1 MGFNKN
7 DIYVEGGDNKI
18 LHSWT
23 PGVEKFDTSSFY
35 NWEQDNI
42 PLYDLEERTYYLW
55 EKAGWP
61 TSGSPQVSGVV
72 FSVSADALGTQAYVD
87 NPNIFLNLSGALDAL
102 PDIIRYP
109 VRIEVGSYGDLGELV
124 LNNVH
129 FTGSGALEIVN
140 RNYAHIN
147 SGQGLESEDMALSS
161 MARTVGEG
169 AAAGYT
175 AGTNTDVYITEVSS
189 ADLRN
194 TLTDTS
200 CLGISTA
207 IAATPDDPRWEDNTI
222 ILGQMVHEVRAFDEW
237 IKTAKMTASLYHSDA
252 VTGVGEVFP
261 LLNYGADNDL
271 SISAFDISSV
281 TNEIT
286 EDNPTKR
293 RDYDGDKVGSYGTD
307 EGVGLVGEFY
317 GNRLSKI
324 EVNNCGGPI
333 YIRNFAVDGALG
345 VSVPTKYTT
354 RHGININNSEV
365 VLEHCAAMRC
375 YETGF
380 NLVNSNVILSRG
392 AWAYRNYALSS
403 NLGYG
408 YDRDTTIK
416 GVGFNL
422 FNSNVVLSSVGEY
435 AASGANAAFASTRND
450 RGMVMYNSILTG
462 GDKRLTGTDSQSMTS
477 LQLFENSNRG
487 LLMNSSKL
495 DLDGAMDIWLHP
507 VGLEATNSDIL
518 IDELYVDHTQTLGVD
533 LKNSHLVYAK
543 NSPNI
548 VEKTL
553 VPAEQRGNANSPQN
567 NTGEYYEWEDAPG
580 MVMMDTNGQHLA
592 LNNSKYT
599 HPRLVDAAG
608 LSRCKYK
615 RNRGA
620 SPAQTDTLLSIPAI
634 ILENNSL
641 AHLTY
646 ARIQAQTGTSFGA
659 GGNNG
664 AIPTDGTKGRGG
676 TSNANY
682 GASLLVKDN
691 STCRLVGGDEKFTWL
706 DGPDDYPDQIYTANA
721 YVNNGSNLKV
731 HGPTLIS
738 RAGVNVLVDND
749 SVLDICP
756 PKDEYGFI
764 DNEQWDLTVQQN
776 QTKVDLQSSRAC
788 LVANN
793 NSVINMEDCGD
804 FNGQWAKSAADEVV
818 TGDADAWVASGLVL
832 SANYST
838 YETSAWH
845 TYGSIQFYPNPQLQ
859 TAAAGGPGEVP
870 YDMVGSVV
878 AARKATDDQ
887 TFPLAVEATDI
898 ATLSK
903 GGMCVRSM
911 KGSRVNVRNVNFP
924 AGWNN
929 TSALYY
935 NYQDS
940 TGDPQ
945 GCEQLRIW
953 NIDSTSKLDMSYG
966 SVSGYFPPLVGYN
979 GPSAVYVVDGGPND
993 GKGCT
998 SAGVPDSTLFTSTL
1012 SVLDS
1017 FGSSGTPGN
1026 THSDGQN
1033 FGAFRLYFAPKQFA
1047 KYLVY
1052 NNQPSGETGIIYQT
1066 IAQGYNMSGSC
1077 SSIFLTTSSGP
1088 DLYSVYGAGPTSP
1101 SGLQGA
1107 ISLSSLTASAYFGD
1121 SAYGEAKDWRNYTAA
1136 VAFTAIPLGDKDC
1149 GRGAALGKATDDDIP
1164 ERDGCDDIGYFK
1176 PYFKHWKESNFFY
1189 AKDLLPQ
1196 DYDSRVILDESAIA
1210 VFANAKNATLG
1221 TAGRPKLV
1229 TMKTSTTSFAGEGAQ
1244 SETDLAGKGFLSASE
1259 FDLNKLD

>member
-18 LHSWT
+18 LHIWT

-87 NPNIFLNLSGALDAL
+87 NPNIFLSLSGALDAL

-109 VRIEVGSYGDLGELV
+109 VRIEVGNYGDLGELV

-147 SGQGLESEDMALSS
+147 SGPGMGDYALSS
-161 MARTVGEG
+161 MAKSVGAG

-175 AGTNTDVYITEVSS
+175 AGTNTDVYVTEVSS
-189 ADLRN
+189 PDLRN

-207 IAATPDDPRWEDNTI
+207 IAATSTPDDPRWEDNTI
-222 ILGQMVHEVRAFDEW
+222 ILGQMVHETRDPDGEW
-237 IKTAKMTASLYHSDA
+237 VKTAKMTASLYHTDA
-252 VTGVGEVFP
+252 VATTDIFS
-261 LLNYGADNDL
+261 LTNYGADNDL

-286 EDNPTKR
+286 EDSATMR
-293 RDYDGDKVGSYGTD
+293 RDYDTTKTPYDAAD
-307 EGVGLVGEFY
+307 GVGLVGEFY

-495 DLDGAMDIWLHP
+495 DLDGAIDIWLHP

-518 IDELYVDHTQTLGVD
+518 IDELYVDHTQTLGVE

-543 NSPNI
+543 NAPNI
-548 VEKTL
+548 VKKTL
-553 VPAEQRGNANSPQN
+553 VPGAQRGNANSPQFN
-567 NTGEYYEWEDAPG
+567 SGSYYEWEDAPG

-659 GGNNG
+659 GGNNE
-664 AIPTDGTKGRGG
+664 AIPTDGNGVGRGG

-682 GASLLVKDN
+682 GACLLVKDN
-691 STCRLVGGDEKFTWL
+691 STCRLVGGDGKFTWL
-706 DGPDDYPDQIYTANA
+706 DGPSDYPDQIYTANA

-764 DNEQWDLTVQQN
+764 DNEQWDLGTVQQN

-804 FNGQWAKSAADEVV
+804 FNGQWAKKAADEVV

-845 TYGSIQFYPNPQLQ
+845 THGSIQFYPNPQLQ
-859 TAAAGGPGEVP
+859 TEDAGGPGEVP
-870 YDMVGSVV
+870 YDMAGSVV
-878 AARKATDDQ
+878 ATRGATDEQ
-887 TFPLAVEATDI
+887 TFPLADNATDI

-935 NYQDS
+935 NYSLTDV
-940 TGDPQ
+940 DPQ

-966 SVSGYFPPLVGYN
+966 SVSGHFPPLVGYN
-979 GPSAVYVVDGGPND
+979 GPSAVYVVDGE
-993 GKGCT
+993 GCT

-1052 NNQPSGETGIIYQT
+1052 NNQPSGETGVIYQT

-1101 SGLQGA
+1101 SGIQGA
-1107 ISLSSLTASAYFGD
+1107 ISVSSLTASAWFSSSEFGRC
-1121 SAYGEAKDWRNYTAA
+1121 KDFRNYTS
-1136 VAFTAIPLGDKDC
+1136 AIAYTVS
-1149 GRGAALGKATDDDIP
+1149 GRGACTAGLRGESVGQARGDGIP
-1164 ERDGCDDIGYFK
+1164 GWDSSCIHRGYVE
-1176 PYFKHWKESNFFY
+1176 PYFKHYKESNFFY

-1196 DYDSRVILDESAIA
+1196 DYDSRIILDESAIA

-1244 SETDLAGKGFLSASE
+1244 SENDLAGKGFLSASE